1 MTFSLRPFQI
11 PEDYVALSTFYNQL
25 QPGVLT
31 PDDLAAED
39 KQIPAQSRLFLD
51 TDNRLG
57 GFGRERIVAECT
69 KTKAMIGYAQIW
81 RAPWTPPGCLSSLFY
96 VEPEHRGQGV
106 GTALLSHL
114 IQWAKQQQADIVM
127 SELKDWISHSL
138 AFVSRHGFT
147 VDAHVFEL
155 HLDLD
160 TFDASEEEE
169 IRSSLEQCGITFCT
183 LADLSPIQEQS
194 LEKLYHL
201 YAETIRD
208 NPGHVGDLPELDEWR
223 REAFP
228 QDSCD
233 PELVFIAADG
243 YRFVGVTTVFHTDQ
257 PTVKYTDYTG
267 VVTDYRGRGIARALK
282 LLSIH
287 SVKKLGA
294 RTLSTETE
302 AKNPPMQAVNRK
314 LGYVPGKGH
323 YRVVKHLQARSENSH
338 S

>member
-1 MTFSLRPFQI
+1 MTFNLRPFQI
-11 PEDYVALSTFYNQL
+11 PEDYAALSTFYNQL
-25 QPGVLT
+25 QPGSLT

-39 KQIPAQSRLFLD
+39 KQIPAQSRLFLEV
-51 TDNRLG
+51 NQQLG
-57 GFGRERIVAECT
+57 GFGRERIVAEST
-69 KTKAMIGYAQIW
+69 ETKAVIGYAQIW

-127 SELKDWISHSL
+127 SELKDWIPHSL
-138 AFVSRHGFT
+138 AFIAKHDFT

-155 HLDLD
+155 HVDLD
-160 TFDASEEEE
+160 TFDAPEMEVML
-169 IRSSLEQCGITFCT
+169 SSLEQSGITFFT

-194 LEKLYHL
+194 MEKLYHL
-201 YAETIRD
+201 YAETLKD
-208 NPGHVGDLPELDEWR
+208 NPGHVGELLKLDEWR

-243 YRFVGVTTVFHTDQ
+243 ERFIGVTTVFHTDQ
-257 PTVKYTDYTG
+257 PSIKYTDYTG
-267 VVTDYRGRGIARALK
+267 VAQDYRGRGIARALK

-287 SVKKLGA
+287 AAKKLGA

-302 AKNPPMQAVNRK
+302 AKNSPMQAVNRK
-314 LGYVPGKGH
+314 LGYVSGKGH
-323 YRVVKHLQARSENSH
+323 YRIIKRL
-338 S
+338 